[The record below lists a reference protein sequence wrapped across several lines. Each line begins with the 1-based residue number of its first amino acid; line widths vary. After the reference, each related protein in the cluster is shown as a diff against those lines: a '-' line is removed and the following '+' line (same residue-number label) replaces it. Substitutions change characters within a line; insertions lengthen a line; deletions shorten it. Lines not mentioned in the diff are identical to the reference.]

1 MRFGE
6 HLVLKNMVTAE
17 AIAEAIAVQRYKKA
31 PLGRLLRELGHID
44 QNTLNLELSSFLK
57 LKLKEPLPE
66 ILARLSTAA
75 IIPEV
80 SSWLYAQGLIAI
92 GSEGR
97 ILHAVSDR
105 FQDEIIENF
114 EKKWRWRLDVKIVE
128 AHIYEYLRN
137 QTGSASGKESQS
149 HLVLAEK
156 VTDDLKLKSDN
167 PYARLFRECIETA
180 KQRSISDVHIEPKAD
195 SLEIRFRIHGD
206 LVTWKA
212 LEKEHRDAF
221 ITKVK
226 WLTNL
231 DLSIS
236 GKPQDARATYYEL
249 KLNLRVNALPSRHGD
264 KIVLRLLDQEREFRI
279 DESGLQ
285 PKPLE
290 DLRAAA
296 ELKNGLIIISGPTG
310 SGKTTTLYGLINS
323 LDHKTK
329 NITTLEDPSEYELFG
344 VTQTEISRHLSF
356 AAALRALMR
365 QDPDVILL
373 GEIRDEETAK
383 LSFKIANTGHLVIST
398 LHANGA
404 IESIERLKTLGV
416 DDFSVSSSLR
426 FTGAQR
432 LVKKLCEHC
441 SVPVITGATR
451 PSYLEKLKPMEE
463 TLQEKPKFRT
473 RNIEGCEKCIGGIS
487 GRIPILEYA
496 SGEGVA
502 AYLNGKSRKEC
513 LQTSL
518 QEAAFS
524 LAAQGLIDLE
534 EAFHVA

>member
-6 HLVLKNMVTAE
+6 HLVLKNTVTAE

-80 SSWLYAQGLIAI
+80 SDWLHEQGLIAI
-92 GSEGR
+92 GAEGR

-128 AHIYEYLRN
+128 AHIYEYLKN
-137 QTGSASGKESQS
+137 QTGASSENGTQGR
-149 HLVLAEK
+149 LVLSENI
-156 VTDDLKLKSDN
+156 TDDLKIKSDN
-167 PYARLFRECIETA
+167 PYARLYRECIATA
-180 KQRSISDVHIEPKAD
+180 KERSISDIHIEPKAE

-231 DLSIS
+231 DLSVS
-236 GKPQDARATYYEL
+236 GKPQDARATYYDL

-264 KIVLRLLDQEREFRI
+264 KIVLRLLDQERQFHIE
-279 DESGLQ
+279 ESGLQ
-285 PKPLE
+285 AKSLV
-290 DLRAAA
+290 DLKNAA

-404 IESIERLKTLGV
+404 VESIERLKALGV
-416 DDFSVSSSLR
+416 DDFSISSSLR
-426 FTGAQR
+426 FIGAQR

-441 SVPVITGATR
+441 SVPVISGASKPLYLDKLR
-451 PSYLEKLKPMEE
+451 PLEE
-463 TLQEKPKFRT
+463 TLQDKPKFKT
-473 RNIEGCEKCIGGIS
+473 RNAAGCDKCIGGIS

-496 SGEGVA
+496 DGEGVA
-502 AYLNGKSRKEC
+502 AYLNGKPRKEC

-518 QEAAFS
+518 QQAAFS

>member
-6 HLVLKNMVTAE
+6 HLVLKNTVTPE
-17 AIAEAIAVQRYKKA
+17 AIAEAIAVQRYKKS

-66 ILARLSTAA
+66 ILARLSTAS

-80 SSWLYAQGLIAI
+80 GDWLRGQGLIPV
-92 GSEGR
+92 GTEGR
-97 ILHAVSDR
+97 VLHAVCDR
-105 FQDEIIENF
+105 FQDEVIENF
-114 EKKWRWRLDVKIVE
+114 EKRWRWRLDVKIVE
-128 AHIYEYLRN
+128 SHIYEYLRN
-137 QTGSASGKESQS
+137 QMGASSEKDMQGR
-149 HLVLAEK
+149 LVLSEK
-156 VTDDLKLKSDN
+156 MTDDLKIKSDN
-167 PYARLFRECIETA
+167 PYARLYRECIETA
-180 KQRSISDVHIEPKAD
+180 KRRSISDIHIEPKAD

-221 ITKVK
+221 ISKVK
-226 WLTNL
+226 GLTNL

-236 GKPQDARATYYEL
+236 GKPQDARVTYYDL
-249 KLNLRVNALPSRHGD
+249 KLNLRVNAMPSRHGD

-279 DESGLQ
+279 EESGLQ
-285 PKPLE
+285 AKPLA
-290 DLRAAA
+290 DLKNAA

-344 VTQTEISRHLSF
+344 VTQTEISQHLTF
-356 AAALRALMR
+356 ASALRALMR

-404 IESIERLKTLGV
+404 VESIERLKALGV
-416 DDFSVSSSLR
+416 DDFSISSSLR
-426 FTGAQR
+426 FAGAQR

-441 SVPVITGATR
+441 SVPVVTNTR
-451 PSYLEKLKPMEE
+451 PSYLEKLKAFEE
-463 TLQEKPKFRT
+463 RLQEKPKFRQ
-473 RNIEGCEKCIGGIS
+473 RNPNGCDKCSGGIS

-496 SGEGVA
+496 DGEGVT
-502 AYLNGKSRKEC
+502 AYLKGKPRKEC
-513 LQTSL
+513 LKTSL

-524 LAAQGLIDLE
+524 LAAQGFIDWE
-534 EAFHVA
+534 EAFYVA

>member
-6 HLVLKNMVTAE
+6 HLVFKNTVTAE

-80 SSWLYAQGLIAI
+80 NDWLHGQGLIPI
-92 GSEGR
+92 GAEGR

-105 FQDEIIENF
+105 FQDEIIESF

-137 QTGSASGKESQS
+137 QTGSRSEKDAQGR
-149 HLVLAEK
+149 LVLSEK
-156 VTDDLKLKSDN
+156 ITDDLKIKSDN
-167 PYARLFRECIETA
+167 PYARLYKECIETA
-180 KQRSISDVHIEPKAD
+180 KKQSISDIHIEPKAD

-236 GKPQDARATYYEL
+236 GKPQDARATYYDL

-279 DESGLQ
+279 EESGLQ
-285 PKPLE
+285 SKPLS
-290 DLRAAA
+290 DLKNAA
-296 ELKNGLIIISGPTG
+296 EVKNGLIIISGPTG

-344 VTQTEISRHLSF
+344 VTQTEISRHLTF
-356 AAALRALMR
+356 ASALRALMR

-404 IESIERLKTLGV
+404 VESIERLRALGV
-416 DDFSVSSSLR
+416 DDFSITSSLR

-441 SVPVITGATR
+441 SIPVITGAAR
-451 PSYLEKLKPMEE
+451 PSYLEKLKPYEE
-463 TLQEKPKFRT
+463 TLQEKPKFRE
-473 RNIEGCEKCIGGIS
+473 RNMGGCDKCIGGIN
-487 GRIPILEYA
+487 GRIPILEYTD
-496 SGEGVA
+496 GEGVA
-502 AYLNGKSRKEC
+502 AYLKGKPRKEC
-513 LQTSL
+513 LETSL

-524 LAAQGLIDLE
+524 LAVQGLIDLE